1 MSLKS
6 GSKKTL
12 DLGSKE
18 MNSDNKLVMFSHS
31 KDIGSEEMNSDNK
44 LVMFS
49 HSISQTISSG
59 SFLHFHK
66 ESLNYS
72 YPAIDLGPD
81 IRPGPSQANLYREV
95 SRRLC
100 LTDEMQ
106 GVMNTSGYTHACTH
120 AHTHILQSL

>member
-1 MSLKS
+1 MSLKT

-12 DLGSKE
+12 DQGSEE
-18 MNSDNKLVMFSHS
+18 MNSDNKFVMFSHS
-31 KDIGSEEMNSDNK
+31 KDIGSKEMNSDNK

-72 YPAIDLGPD
+72 YPAIDLRPDNRLGPF
-81 IRPGPSQANLYREV
+81 QANLHRK
-95 SRRLC
+95 
-100 LTDEMQ
+100 
-106 GVMNTSGYTHACTH
+106 
-120 AHTHILQSL
+120 